1 MLICHKLY
9 LQANQV
15 FTSVSFATK
24 DAVAIVITISLK
36 ISNIRWREELTDLSD
51 LYTQL
56 FVGTIKSS
64 VSNWCYDFE
73 KVLTT

>member
-24 DAVAIVITISLK
+24 DAVAIVIIISLK
-36 ISNIRWREELTDLSD
+36 ICNMRWREELTDLSD

-56 FVGTIKSS
+56 FVS
-64 VSNWCYDFE
+64 V
-73 KVLTT
+73 L

>member
-24 DAVAIVITISLK
+24 DAVAIVIIISLK
-36 ISNIRWREELTDLSD
+36 ISNIKWREELTDLSD

-64 VSNWCYDFE
+64 VSNWYYDFE

>member
-15 FTSVSFATK
+15 FTSVSFAAK
-24 DAVAIVITISLK
+24 DAVAIFIIISLK

-51 LYTQL
+51 LYTEL
-56 FVGTIKSS
+56 FVGAIKSS
-64 VSNWCYDFE
+64 VSN
-73 KVLTT
+73 

>member
-24 DAVAIVITISLK
+24 DAVAIVIIISLK
-36 ISNIRWREELTDLSD
+36 ISNIRWR
-51 LYTQL
+51 
-56 FVGTIKSS
+56 
-64 VSNWCYDFE
+64 
-73 KVLTT
+73 